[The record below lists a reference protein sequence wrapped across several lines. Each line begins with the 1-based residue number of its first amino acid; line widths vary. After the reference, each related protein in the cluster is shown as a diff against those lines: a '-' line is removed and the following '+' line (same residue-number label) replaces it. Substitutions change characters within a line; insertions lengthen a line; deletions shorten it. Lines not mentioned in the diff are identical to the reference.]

1 MKILI
6 TGFNALTI
14 GTAKSPLNIAT
25 SARILPKVL
34 KELGYDV
41 TQKAIIPGE
50 DVSQYDK
57 VIVYVF
63 GPNSLSARYWY
74 GAAYTITQRPD
85 AIISIDDHQTK
96 ETVSGFGT
104 FSRGHW
110 RIWKKFSKDG

>member
-25 SARILPKVL
+25 SARILPGVL
-34 KELGYDV
+34 KELGHEV

-74 GAAYTITQRPD
+74 GAAYTI
-85 AIISIDDHQTK
+85 ITK
-96 ETVSGFGT
+96 T
-104 FSRGHW
+104 
-110 RIWKKFSKDG
+110 